1 MMAGFIRLVCA
12 ALVLSAPL
20 AARAETLNVGKG
32 GPQAFPFAVV
42 DVGLAEGIV
51 QKHGLDAKLS
61 NFESA
66 TKIHQALATGDIDIA
81 LASGPDM
88 AFIAKGSPARSIAAM
103 AGRPDSMGLVVGSDS
118 PIRAADGLKGKNIS
132 VTSTGSLTNWLAHE
146 LSKQQG
152 WGADGINVLALGGQ
166 SSQVAALKTHQT
178 DGMVM
183 DLTSAHRLEDAGDV
197 RILVHFGTIVP
208 NFHTHVMHATKT
220 LLASNPDA
228 ARRFL
233 AAWFETIAFMRSH
246 KPETVKITAGVMG
259 VSEHLA
265 DLTYDDMMP
274 MMSTDG
280 CFDAKALAVLR
291 RSYVEIGL
299 LTEEPDMA
307 TLYTEEY
314 LPAPCWH

>member
-1 MMAGFIRLVCA
+1 MTAGLIRLACA
-12 ALVLSAPL
+12 ALALCMPL

-42 DVGLAEGIV
+42 DVAIAEGFL
-51 QKHGLDAKLS
+51 QKRGLDAQLS
-61 NFESA
+61 NFDSA

-103 AGRPDSMGLVVGSDS
+103 AGRPDSMGLVV
-118 PIRAADGLKGKNIS
+118 AADSSIRTAEGLKGKNVS

-152 WGADGINVLALGGQ
+152 WGADGINVLALGAQ
-166 SSQVAALKTHQT
+166 TSQVAALKTHQT
-178 DGMVM
+178 DAMVM
-183 DLTSAHRLEDAGDV
+183 DLTGAHRLEDLGEV

-208 NFHTHVMHATKT
+208 DFHTHVIHATNKF
-220 LLASNPDA
+220 LASNPDA

-233 AAWFETIAFMRSH
+233 AAWFEAVAFMRSH
-246 KPETVKITAGVMG
+246 KPETVKITANVMG

-280 CFDAKALAVLR
+280 CFDKKALAVLR

-307 TLYTEEY
+307 SLYTEEY
-314 LPAPCWH
+314 LPAPCRH

>member
-1 MMAGFIRLVCA
+1 MAAGLVRIAFA
-12 ALVLSAPL
+12 AFVLGAPL
-20 AARAETLNVGKG
+20 GAQAETLNVGKG
-32 GPQAFPFAVV
+32 GPQAFPFAVI
-42 DVGLAEGIV
+42 DVGLAQGIV

-61 NFESA
+61 NFDSA

-103 AGRPDSMGLVVGSDS
+103 AGRPDSMGLVVGADS
-118 PIRAADGLKGKNIS
+118 PIRAVDELRGKSIS

-152 WGADGINVLALGGQ
+152 WGADGINVLALGAQ

-183 DLTSAHRLEDAGDV
+183 DLTSAHRLEDSGDV

-208 NFHTHVMHATKT
+208 SFHTHVIHATNK

-280 CFDAKALAVLR
+280 CFDKKALAVLR

-299 LTEEPDMA
+299 LDKEPDMA

-314 LPAPCWH
+314 LPAPCRH